1 MKQSVLLS
9 SAYLPPVQWFTKLMV
24 YENVFVEQCDHYIKQ
39 TYRNRC
45 VIATQAGVQA
55 LTIPVTLP
63 GNKCPMRDVKISE
76 HGNWRHLHRL
86 SLVSAY
92 ENSPFF
98 EFYAD
103 DLLPFYEK
111 SYEFL
116 IDFNQELTAKICE
129 LLDIDYNAVLTKECL
144 TNFVCGKRHLAYSSL
159 NSRQTATDTNSHR
172 IPASS
177 AAPHESPAQ

>member
-63 GNKCPMRDVKISE
+63 DNKCPMRDVKISE

-103 DLLPFYEK
+103 DL
-111 SYEFL
+111 S
-116 IDFNQELTAKICE
+116 
-129 LLDIDYNAVLTKECL
+129 
-144 TNFVCGKRHLAYSSL
+144 
-159 NSRQTATDTNSHR
+159 
-172 IPASS
+172 
-177 AAPHESPAQ
+177 